1 MPQKRS
7 SALCYNPPQPALIS
21 ELMSEPSTPLMRQYA
36 AVKKEHPTALLFFR
50 LGDFYELFF
59 DDAVVAAK
67 ELQITLTSRNKE
79 KGIAVP
85 MCGVP
90 YHAAEGYIGKLIRKG
105 FKVAICEQMEAPSAA
120 KKLVR
125 REVTRVVTPGTAAD
139 SSLGSDENNFLA
151 ALAQVADR
159 SGEERVGFAALDL
172 STGEFRATEFSG
184 EGALRRVQEELEQLR
199 PKELL
204 YGSAAPLFESSG
216 ARGESQPSFA
226 RPGGRGRPSLH
237 NPVPRAAGATCT
249 ETPLDDW
256 IFSPDHSIPL
266 LENHFGVLSLEGFGL
281 AGRTAAAAAAGAI
294 LYYVRSTQRG
304 TLDHVDRIGWY
315 ERQSCLVLD
324 AVTVRNLELIEPL
337 FAGADAGITLLRS
350 MDAAVTPMGK
360 RLLRAWLLRPSLELN
375 EIQAR
380 QDAVEAGVKETVAR
394 EELRRAMDGVLDL
407 ERLLSRVTLET
418 ANPRDVLA
426 LAASL
431 GRIPAVRV
439 ALGRLAAERLKTLH
453 SSLDELSDVRSRI
466 ETTIVPEPPLSFGDG
481 GVIAAGKDRD
491 LDELR
496 ELSRNSKQV
505 LAQIEQRERGRTG
518 ISSLKVKFNSIFGY
532 YLEVSKANLHL
543 VPQDYD
549 RKQTLVGAE
558 RFTTPELK
566 EYEVKI
572 LDAQEKIVEI
582 ERRLFTEL
590 RPAIAAEAKRIRQA
604 ALVLAEVDVLASL
617 AHIAALRNYC
627 RPIFVESGEGSEI
640 EIIEGRHPVIEQQE
654 MAGGSERFV
663 PNDLYLNGS
672 THNIMLLT
680 GPNMGGKSTYLRQTA
695 LIVIL
700 AQMGSF
706 VPARAARLS
715 VVDRVFTRIG
725 ASDNLARG
733 RSTFMVEMTETAA
746 ILHTATARS
755 LILLD
760 EVGRGTSTY
769 DGLAIAWA
777 AVEYLHA
784 RVRAKTLFATHYFE
798 LTELADQLAGVKNYH
813 VSVKETGGGIA
824 FLRKVEPGPADRSYG
839 IEVAKLAGLPNEVV
853 VRAREVLVEHEFAEQ
868 QATAHLSPG
877 ASPPS
882 TQLTIF
888 TPLSQPVLDKLREV
902 DLNRITPL
910 EALNLLA
917 ELKRQTD

>member
-1 MPQKRS
+1 MT
-7 SALCYNPPQPALIS
+7 
-21 ELMSEPSTPLMRQYA
+21 EPSTPLMRQYA

-79 KGIAVP
+79 KGVAIP

-90 YHAAEGYIGKLIRKG
+90 YHAAEGYIGKLIRRG
-105 FKVAICEQMEAPSAA
+105 FKVAICEQMEDPRLA

-151 ALAQVADR
+151 ALAQV
-159 SGEERVGFAALDL
+159 GNTVGFAALDL

-184 EGALRRVQEELEQLR
+184 ENAMRRVSEELEQLR

-204 YGSAAPLFESSG
+204 FGSHAPLFDQ
-216 ARGESQPSFA
+216 AAKQPSFA
-226 RPGGRGRPSLH
+226 RPDSRGRLSPHSSIGSF
-237 NPVPRAAGATCT
+237 A
-249 ETPLDDW
+249 ETPLEDW
-256 IFSPDHSIPL
+256 IFAPDHALPL

-281 AGRTAAAAAAGAI
+281 AGRTAAASAAGAI

-304 TLDHVDRIGWY
+304 SLDHVDRIGWY
-315 ERQSCLVLD
+315 ERQNCLVLD

-337 FAGADAGITLLRS
+337 FAGTDAGVTLFRS
-350 MDAAVTPMGK
+350 IDAAVTPMGK
-360 RLLRAWLLRPSLELN
+360 RLLRAWLLRPSLDLP
-375 EIQAR
+375 EINAR
-380 QDAVEAGVKETVAR
+380 LDAVESGVTDIVAR
-394 EELRRAMDGVLDL
+394 EELRRALDGVLDL

-418 ANPRDVLA
+418 ANPRDVLS

-431 GRIPAVRV
+431 KKIPGVKGAV
-439 ALGRLAAERLKTLH
+439 ARLAAPRWQTLH
-453 SSLDELSDVRSRI
+453 SALDQLSDLREQI
-466 ETTIVPEPPLSFGDG
+466 EKTIEPEPPLSFADG
-481 GVIAAGKDRD
+481 GVIAPGIDRE

-496 ELSRNSKQV
+496 ELSRNSKAV
-505 LAQIEQRERGRTG
+505 LAQVEQRERGRTG
-518 ISSLKVKFNSIFGY
+518 ITSLKVKFNSVFGY
-532 YLEVSKANLHL
+532 YIEISKANLHL

-566 EYEVKI
+566 EYEAKI

-590 RPAIAAEAKRIRQA
+590 RTAIAAEAKRIRQT
-604 ALVLAEVDVLASL
+604 ALALAEVDVLGSL

-627 RPIFVESGEGSEI
+627 RPQFVESSGEI

-654 MAGGSERFV
+654 LAGGSERFV
-663 PNDLYLNGS
+663 PNDLYLNDT
-672 THNIMLLT
+672 THNILLLT

-706 VPARAARLS
+706 VPARSAKLS

-760 EVGRGTSTY
+760 EVGRGTATY

-777 AVEYLHA
+777 AVEYLHG

-798 LTELADQLAGVKNYH
+798 LTELAEQLQGVKNYH
-813 VSVKETGGGIA
+813 VSVKETGGGIV
-824 FLRKVEPGPADRSYG
+824 FLRKVEPGAADRSYG

-853 VRAREVLVEHEFAEQ
+853 ERAREVLVQHEFAEQ

-877 ASPPS
+877 ATPPGA
-882 TQLTIF
+882 QLTIF
-888 TPLSQPVLDKLREV
+888 TPLSQPVLEKLREV
-902 DLNRITPL
+902 DLNRLTPL

-917 ELKRQTD
+917 ELKKEI

>member
-1 MPQKRS
+1 MT
-7 SALCYNPPQPALIS
+7 
-21 ELMSEPSTPLMRQYA
+21 EPSTPLMRQYA

-59 DDAVVAAK
+59 DDAIVASK

-90 YHAAEGYIGKLIRKG
+90 HHAAEGYIGKLIRKG
-105 FKVAICEQMEAPSAA
+105 FKVAICEQMEDARLA

-139 SSLGSDENNFLA
+139 SLLGSDENNFLA
-151 ALAQVADR
+151 ALAQV
-159 SGEERVGFAALDL
+159 GERVGFAALDL

-184 EGALRRVQEELEQLR
+184 DGALRRVQEELEQLR

-204 YGSAAPLFESSG
+204 YGSAAPLFEVKTNRSLS
-216 ARGESQPSFA
+216 SQPLPTQA
-226 RPGGRGRPSLH
+226 PQ
-237 NPVPRAAGATCT
+237 PRAPGATCA

-256 IFSPDHSIPL
+256 IFAPDHAIPL

-304 TLDHVDRIGWY
+304 SLDHVDRIGWY
-315 ERQSCLVLD
+315 ERQNYLVLD

-337 FAGADAGITLLRS
+337 FAGTDAGVTLFRS
-350 MDAAVTPMGK
+350 IDAAVTPMGK
-360 RLLRAWLLRPSLELN
+360 RLLRAWLLRPSLDLA
-375 EIQAR
+375 EINAR
-380 QDAVEAGVKETVAR
+380 LDAVEAGVKDIIAR
-394 EELRRAMDGVLDL
+394 EELRRALDGVLDL

-426 LAASL
+426 LAASI
-431 GRIPAVRV
+431 GKIPAVKAAV
-439 ALGRLAAERLKTLH
+439 GRLAAVRLGILH
-453 SSLDELSDVRSRI
+453 GLLDELGDLRGRI
-466 ETTIVPEPPLSFGDG
+466 EKIIVPEPPLSFADG
-481 GVIAAGKDRD
+481 GVIATGVDRD
-491 LDELR
+491 LDDLR

-518 ISSLKVKFNSIFGY
+518 IGSLKVKFNSIFGY
-532 YLEVSKANLHL
+532 YIEVSKPNLHL
-543 VPQDYD
+543 APQDYE

-566 EYEVKI
+566 EYEAKI

-590 RPAIAAEAKRIRQA
+590 RTTIASEAKRIRRT
-604 ALVLAEVDVLASL
+604 ALALAELDVLASL

-627 RPIFVESGEGSEI
+627 RPQFIALVNGASTDTASPDGGDLEI
-640 EIIEGRHPVIEQQE
+640 VEGRHPVIEQQE
-654 MAGGSERFV
+654 MAGGNERFV
-663 PNDLYLNGS
+663 PNDLYLNSS
-672 THNIMLLT
+672 THTILLLT

-706 VPARAARLS
+706 VPARSARLS

-777 AVEYLHA
+777 AIEYLHA
-784 RVRAKTLFATHYFE
+784 HVRAKTLFATHYFE
-798 LTELADQLAGVKNYH
+798 LTELAEQLAGVKNYH
-813 VSVKETGGGIA
+813 VSVKESGGGIV
-824 FLRKVEPGPADRSYG
+824 FLRKVEPGAADRSYG
-839 IEVAKLAGLPNEVV
+839 IEVAKLAGLPNEVIT
-853 VRAREVLVEHEFAEQ
+853 RAREVLAEHESVERL
-868 QATAHLSPG
+868 ATGHLSPG
-877 ASPPS
+877 ASPPA

-888 TPLSQPVLDKLREV
+888 TPLSQPVLEKLREV
-902 DLNRITPL
+902 DLNRLTPL

-917 ELKRQTD
+917 ELKKQI

>member
-1 MPQKRS
+1 MTES
-7 SALCYNPPQPALIS
+7 
-21 ELMSEPSTPLMRQYA
+21 STPLMRQYA

-59 DDAVVAAK
+59 DDAIVAAK

-90 YHAAEGYIGKLIRKG
+90 HHAAENYIGKLIRKG
-105 FKVAICEQMEAPSAA
+105 FKVAICEQMEDPRLA

-139 SSLGSDENNFLA
+139 ALLGSEENNYLA
-151 ALAQVADR
+151 ALAQAGD
-159 SGEERVGFAALDL
+159 RVGFAALDL

-184 EGALRRVQEELEQLR
+184 DGALRRVQEELEQLR

-204 YGSAAPLFESSG
+204 YGSDAPLFDSKARTLSSHSS
-216 ARGESQPSFA
+216 ARMA
-226 RPGGRGRPSLH
+226 
-237 NPVPRAAGATCT
+237 NCT

-256 IFSPDHSIPL
+256 IFAPDHAIPL

-304 TLDHVDRIGWY
+304 SLDHVDRIGWY
-315 ERQSCLVLD
+315 ERQNCLVLD

-337 FAGADAGITLLRS
+337 FAGADAEVTLLRCL
-350 MDAAVTPMGK
+350 DAAITPMGK
-360 RLLRAWLLRPSLELN
+360 RLLRAWLLRPSLDLA
-375 EIQAR
+375 EINAR
-380 QDAVEAGVKETVAR
+380 LDAVDAGVNNTIAR
-394 EELRRAMDGVLDL
+394 EELRRAFDGVYDL
-407 ERLLSRVTLET
+407 ERLLSRVTLEA

-431 GRIPAVRV
+431 AKIPAIK
-439 ALGRLAAERLKTLH
+439 AATWRLTAERLKILH
-453 SSLDELSDVRSRI
+453 ASLDELTDLRERI
-466 ETTIVPEPPLSFGDG
+466 EKTIVPEPPLSFSDG
-481 GVIAAGKDRD
+481 GVIAAGVDHG

-505 LAQIEQRERGRTG
+505 LAQIEHRERGRTG
-518 ISSLKVKFNSIFGY
+518 ITSLKVKFNSIFGY

-566 EYEVKI
+566 EYEAKI

-582 ERRLFTEL
+582 ERRFFTEL
-590 RPAIAAEAKRIRQA
+590 RTAIASEAKRIRQT
-604 ALVLAEVDVLASL
+604 ALALAEVDVLASL
-617 AHIAALRNYC
+617 AHISALRNYS
-627 RPIFVESGEGSEI
+627 RPQFIEPPQAGCGDLEI
-640 EIIEGRHPVIEQQE
+640 VEGRHPVVEQQE

-663 PNDLYLNGS
+663 PNDLHLNS
-672 THNIMLLT
+672 TTHTILLLT
-680 GPNMGGKSTYLRQTA
+680 GPNMGGKSTYLRQAA
-695 LIVIL
+695 LTVIM

-706 VPARAARLS
+706 VPARSARLS
-715 VVDRVFTRIG
+715 VIDRIFTRIG

-746 ILHTATARS
+746 ILHTATSRS

-798 LTELADQLAGVKNYH
+798 LTELAEQLPGVKNYH

-824 FLRKVEPGPADRSYG
+824 FLRKVEPGAADRSYG
-839 IEVAKLAGLPNEVV
+839 IEVAKLAGLPNEVIT
-853 VRAREVLVEHEFAEQ
+853 RACEVLAEHETAEHEV
-868 QATAHLSPG
+868 TEHLSPG
-877 ASPPS
+877 ATPPT

-888 TPLSQPVLDKLREV
+888 TALSQPVVDKLREV
-902 DLNRITPL
+902 DLNRLTPL

-917 ELKRQTD
+917 ELKKEI

>member
-1 MPQKRS
+1 
-7 SALCYNPPQPALIS
+7 
-21 ELMSEPSTPLMRQYA
+21 MRQYA
-36 AVKKEHPTALLFFR
+36 AVKKDHPTALLFFR

-59 DDAVVAAK
+59 EDAIVASK

-90 YHAAEGYIGKLIRKG
+90 HHAAEGYIGKLIRKG
-105 FKVAICEQMEAPSAA
+105 FKVAICEQMEDARLARKQIGA
-120 KKLVR
+120 KLVR

-139 SSLGSDENNFLA
+139 SLLGSEENNFLA
-151 ALAQVADR
+151 ALAQV
-159 SGEERVGFAALDL
+159 GEHVGFAALDL

-184 EGALRRVQEELEQLR
+184 ETALRRVQEELEQLR

-204 YGSAAPLFESSG
+204 YGSAAPLFDASG
-216 ARGESQPSFA
+216 AL
-226 RPGGRGRPSLH
+226 PGRASETPLAAAPKST
-237 NPVPRAAGATCT
+237 PTSPPRALAAACA

-256 IFSPDHSIPL
+256 IFSPDHAIPL

-304 TLDHVDRIGWY
+304 SLDHVDRIGWY
-315 ERQSCLVLD
+315 ERQNCLVLD

-337 FAGADAGITLLRS
+337 FAGTDAGVTLFRS
-350 MDAAVTPMGK
+350 IDAAVTPMGK
-360 RLLRAWLLRPSLELN
+360 RLLRAWLLRPSLDLA
-375 EIQAR
+375 EINAR
-380 QDAVEAGVKETVAR
+380 LDAVEAGVKHTIAR
-394 EELRRAMDGVLDL
+394 EELRRALDGVLDL

-431 GRIPAVRV
+431 GKIPAIKA

-453 SSLDELSDVRSRI
+453 ALLDELGDLRERI
-466 ETTIVPEPPLSFGDG
+466 ERTIVPEPPLSFADG
-481 GVIAAGKDRD
+481 GVIAPGVDRD

-518 ISSLKVKFNSIFGY
+518 IASLKVKFNSIFGY
-532 YLEVSKANLHL
+532 YLEVSKPNLHL
-543 VPQDYD
+543 VPQDYE

-566 EYEVKI
+566 EYEAKI

-590 RPAIAAEAKRIRQA
+590 RTAIASEAKRIRQT
-604 ALVLAEVDVLASL
+604 ALALAEVDVLGSL
-617 AHIAALRNYC
+617 ANIAALRNYC
-627 RPIFVESGEGSEI
+627 RPNFIASTDKAAPHPKPHGDAGDLEI
-640 EIIEGRHPVIEQQE
+640 VEGRHPVIEQQE
-654 MAGGSERFV
+654 LAGGSERFV
-663 PNDLYLNGS
+663 PNDLYLNAS
-672 THNIMLLT
+672 THTILLLT

-706 VPARAARLS
+706 VPARSARLS

-746 ILHTATARS
+746 ILHTATDRS

-777 AVEYLHA
+777 AIEYLHA
-784 RVRAKTLFATHYFE
+784 RVHAKTLFATHYFE
-798 LTELADQLAGVKNYH
+798 LTELAEQLSGVKNYH
-813 VSVKETGGGIA
+813 VSVKETGGGIV
-824 FLRKVEPGPADRSYG
+824 FLRKVEPGAADRSYG
-839 IEVAKLAGLPNEVV
+839 IEVAKLAGLPNEVIA
-853 VRAREVLVEHEFAEQ
+853 RAREVLAEHESAEREL
-868 QATAHLSPG
+868 TEHLSPG
-877 ASPPS
+877 ATPPP

-888 TPLSQPVLDKLREV
+888 TPLSQPVLEKLREV
-902 DLNRITPL
+902 DLNRLTPL

-917 ELKRQTD
+917 ELKKEV

>member
-1 MPQKRS
+1 MT
-7 SALCYNPPQPALIS
+7 
-21 ELMSEPSTPLMRQYA
+21 EPSTPLMRQYA
-36 AVKKEHPTALLFFR
+36 AVKKDHPTALLFFR

-59 DDAVVAAK
+59 DDAIVASK

-90 YHAAEGYIGKLIRKG
+90 HHAAEGYIGKLIRRG
-105 FKVAICEQMEAPSAA
+105 FKVAICEQMEDPRLA

-139 SSLGSDENNFLA
+139 SSLESEENNFLA
-151 ALAQVADR
+151 ALAQVRDC
-159 SGEERVGFAALDL
+159 VGLAALDL

-184 EGALRRVQEELEQLR
+184 EGAMRRVQEELEQLR

-204 YGSAAPLFESSG
+204 FGSAAPLFESAG
-216 ARGESQPSFA
+216 TRPLGFAVAGQP
-226 RPGGRGRPSLH
+226 RRLSLH
-237 NPVPRAAGATCT
+237 GSSLT
-249 ETPLDDW
+249 ETPLEDW
-256 IFSPDHSIPL
+256 IFSPDHALPL

-304 TLDHVDRIGWY
+304 SLDHVDRIGWY
-315 ERQSCLVLD
+315 ERQNCLVLD

-337 FAGADAGITLLRS
+337 FAGTDAGVTLFRS
-350 MDAAVTPMGK
+350 IDAAVTPMGK
-360 RLLRAWLLRPSLELN
+360 RLLRAWLLRPSLDLT
-375 EIQAR
+375 EINAR
-380 QDAVEAGVKETVAR
+380 LDAVEAGVKDIIAR
-394 EELRRAMDGVLDL
+394 EELRRALDGVLDL

-431 GRIPAVRV
+431 RKIPAVKGAV
-439 ALGRLAAERLKTLH
+439 ARLTSARLQALHAA
-453 SSLDELSDVRSRI
+453 LDELSDLRERI
-466 ETTIVPEPPLSFGDG
+466 EQTLVPEPPLSFADG
-481 GVIAAGKDRD
+481 GVIAAGIDRD

-496 ELSRNSKQV
+496 ELSRNSKAV

-518 ISSLKVKFNSIFGY
+518 ISSLKVKFNSVFGY
-532 YLEVSKANLHL
+532 YIEVSKSNLHL

-566 EYEVKI
+566 EHEAKI

-582 ERRLFTEL
+582 ERRLFTDL
-590 RPAIAAEAKRIRQA
+590 RTAIAAEAKRIRQT
-604 ALVLAEVDVLASL
+604 ALALAEVDVLGSL
-617 AHIAALRNYC
+617 AHVAALRNYC
-627 RPIFVESGEGSEI
+627 RPRFVETSGEL

-654 MAGGSERFV
+654 LAGGSERFV
-663 PNDLYLNGS
+663 PNDLYLNDT
-672 THNIMLLT
+672 THNILLLT

-706 VPARAARLS
+706 VPARSAKLS

-777 AVEYLHA
+777 AVEYLHG

-798 LTELADQLAGVKNYH
+798 LTELAEQLEGVKNYH
-813 VSVKETGGGIA
+813 VSVKETGGGIV
-824 FLRKVEPGPADRSYG
+824 FLRKVGPGAADRSYG

-853 VRAREVLVEHEFAEQ
+853 ERAREVLVQHEFAEQ

-877 ASPPS
+877 TSPPAA
-882 TQLTIF
+882 QLTIF
-888 TPLSQPVLDKLREV
+888 TPLSQPVLEKLRDV
-902 DLNRITPL
+902 DLNRLTPL

-917 ELKRQTD
+917 ELKKEI

>member
-1 MPQKRS
+1 MIDVI
-7 SALCYNPPQPALIS
+7 AGVMNGVMND
-21 ELMSEPSTPLMRQYA
+21 EMTEPSTPLMRQYA
-36 AVKKEHPTALLFFR
+36 AVKKDHPTALLFFR

-59 DDAVVAAK
+59 DDAIVAAK
-67 ELQITLTSRNKE
+67 ALQITLTSRNKE

-105 FKVAICEQMEAPSAA
+105 FKVAICEQMESPSHGKKLLG

-125 REVTRVVTPGTAAD
+125 REVTRVMTPGTAAD

-151 ALAQVADR
+151 ALATVTDR
-159 SGEERVGFAALDL
+159 AGNIHVGFAALDL

-184 EGALRRVQEELEQLR
+184 EGAMRRVQEELEQLR

-204 YGSAAPLFESSG
+204 YGSAAPLFES
-216 ARGESQPSFA
+216 RGSSEESQPSFA
-226 RPGGRGRPSLH
+226 RPDRRGRLSPHGLS
-237 NPVPRAAGATCT
+237 PQARAVAGTCT

-256 IFSPDHSIPL
+256 IFAPDHALPL

-304 TLDHVDRIGWY
+304 SLDHVDRIGWY

-337 FAGADAGITLLRS
+337 FAGADAGVTLFRS
-350 MDAAVTPMGK
+350 MDSAVTPMGK
-360 RLLRAWLLRPSLELN
+360 RLLRAWLLRPSLDLS
-375 EIQAR
+375 EIQGR
-380 QDAVEAGVKETVAR
+380 LDAVEAGVKETVAR
-394 EELRRAMDGVLDL
+394 EELRRALDGVLDL
-407 ERLLSRVTLET
+407 ERLLSRVTLEA

-431 GRIPAVRV
+431 GKIPAIKG
-439 ALGRLAAERLKTLH
+439 ALARLTAERLRALQA
-453 SSLDELSDVRSRI
+453 SLDELSDVRERI
-466 ETTIVPEPPLSFGDG
+466 EKTIVAEPPLSFADG
-481 GVIAAGKDRD
+481 GVIAAGLDHD

-518 ISSLKVKFNSIFGY
+518 ISSLKVKFNSVFGY
-532 YLEVSKANLHL
+532 YIEISKPNLHL

-566 EYEVKI
+566 EYEAKI

-582 ERRLFTEL
+582 ERRLFMEL
-590 RPAIAAEAKRIRQA
+590 RSAIAAEARRIRQS
-604 ALVLAEVDVLASL
+604 ALALAEVDLLASL

-627 RPIFVESGEGSEI
+627 RPTFSGTDASEI
-640 EIIEGRHPVIEQQE
+640 EIVQGRHPVIEQQE

-663 PNDLYLNGS
+663 PNNLYLNGT

-706 VPARAARLS
+706 VPARLARLS

-755 LILLD
+755 LIFLD

-798 LTELADQLAGVKNYH
+798 LTELADQLSGVKNYH
-813 VSVKETGGGIA
+813 VSVKETGGGIV
-824 FLRKVEPGPADRSYG
+824 FLRRVEPGAADRSYG

-853 VRAREVLVEHEFAEQ
+853 LRAREVLIEHEFAEQ

-877 ASPPS
+877 ATPAPA
-882 TQLTIF
+882 QLTIF
-888 TPLSQPVLDKLREV
+888 TPLSQPVLEKLREV
-902 DLNRITPL
+902 DLNRLTPL
-910 EALNLLA
+910 EALNLLS
-917 ELKRQTD
+917 ELKKEI